1 MRLLLDSSSCEG
13 RYRLRFEVESLTVG
27 ATEPTRQELS
37 PLPLHVTATAD
48 MVTLAGTGI
57 VVGLLD
63 VRRFELEVKPK
74 PDVTDPLAYQNCR
87 GQLRSLALRLNAQ
100 HVATRLEQATRSLV
114 SMGISNAALR
124 FEDGF
129 LAGRI
134 QASSGLSV
142 CDISFRLHL
151 LASGSVVRVIAD
163 HISVYGYF
171 PTPGPVMIHR
181 LLHALFTQSDRSDE
195 RRPLHP
201 SVRGLC
207 DLEIDVVRDV
217 LWHLLPPHG
226 WRLPAANGVELTTLA
241 VERSGIEIGYEPVGA
256 RGASDLGIRPAAVAS
271 GASHDLM
278 HSADELLRMGDLE
291 GALGGYRAL
300 LISAGAGSDQARI
313 IERILAITTTRSAWF
328 ADATEVARQAV
339 SRAPQ
344 FAPSH
349 LALAAIANATG
360 DARSAAREYARFA
373 ELAAL
378 DGNEDGA
385 ALGALAGARLLRMLD
400 PRTATQLYQLAL
412 EYDPGSIEAAEGVAE
427 RLADEGR
434 WPELIK
440 LWRARAVATPEPHEA
455 AALRLR
461 LADVLITHVGD
472 LDGAERELA
481 TALSLAPNDSAGHE
495 MQAKVLAARGDTA
508 SAIAAWQRA
517 IAVAEALGD
526 RKALARAWT
535 HVAEISDA
543 TASEAA
549 WHRAL
554 EFDPLSHVAMA
565 GLARAASA
573 RGDFQSAA
581 QRFERVR
588 GLGLPF
594 LIAARYELELGR
606 AYQATGRHVEAR
618 TALRRIAIG
627 KNEIAAQAHA
637 LLAEMS
643 AHPDTG
649 PSDDGGAQ
657 AAREYE
663 AAIEILCELAD
674 NTAQSTTSGH
684 SAESD
689 RLRIRAAE
697 ISVARAELL
706 ERGGHIDEAVVDWQ
720 RAQQLAHRRAPS
732 IERQAARALLA
743 RTETTDNADQR
754 LLRITALLA
763 TEPSEA
769 ERAELLLARMVIW
782 QQATP
787 ANTAAALLD
796 AQTAV
801 ALVSQSAPRIDLLTV
816 IADMQTTLGDFSS
829 AAATLAQRAAERADV
844 GFATAVQISD
854 ARDVA
859 QAWADAGNPE
869 KSLASARAGVALA
882 EREPAAAAPHVAQHL
897 YQLMGDAAFRVR
909 QWRDVQTTYSML
921 LAMAPENLSDRIL
934 YSHRVAVAAEK
945 NGDAA
950 IALATIWPLM
960 PLLSVNGGT
969 ADAVSGINDQL
980 RIAMLRQYADL
991 SEKSGDAINAAQ
1003 ALDALATVPPLSP
1016 AQRADA
1022 AYRAGEIYRRNDYL
1036 DEAQRALEVA
1046 LRLAETHMP
1055 ALDALE
1061 LICKQR
1067 NDDERL
1073 TTILGRKVAA
1083 TAKFPLRQKPLLTRL
1098 AELQLQLGRPDVA
1111 DQTFRRALELD
1122 ASWRPALRYIA
1133 DQLIAA
1139 AQPTAIRALVQLSG
1153 ELESDGQRDTVT
1165 VEQEKRA
1172 ARRQLAEMLLQLSA
1186 DSASEFRDV
1195 VPLLTTA
1202 NRAEPDAVFEK
1213 ALAILGETVLARA
1226 DVVPLTNDHGDH
1238 AALVQ
1243 FGDESTRN
1251 RRGNSQNAEAYRQA
1265 AIVARSQSRFR
1276 DALAALETACHLEP
1290 NNADVIREI
1299 IELGMMVDDHE
1310 AAARHLQKLV
1320 QAVPPAERGDVFLEL
1335 SELCF
1340 EHMDDPRRG
1349 REALRQAADAFA
1361 PGARRDAALRLLASE
1376 AGAGAA
1382 WQICVDALTEIPP
1395 SSRSGSDLEHLAQA
1409 HQKLGHE
1416 AAAVRVLGGDK
1427 PAATLGGRGAALLA
1441 AAVEQRHRKCE
1452 LARTLELLAQDSSAG
1467 DAQTYLS
1474 EALILFRDGVED
1486 EGAVARIE
1494 IALAARNVLPAT
1506 DQVASTGAVG
1516 NTLLQGPLS
1525 AAIEDL
1531 SDDHLVQALARLPDS
1546 PVAKQRL
1553 LERFVVSPQP
1563 RAKARALFEMSRL
1576 ARKHEHDLLR
1586 AFELL
1591 TIAHRV
1597 DPSLPAIW
1605 LPLADALIAS
1615 DDVASARALYE
1626 KIQAQPDLDHRTRA
1640 VATERL
1646 GLLEQVTH
1654 NALPDVSKSILQQ
1667 MQDYSSP
1674 GLPIVAMPA
1683 DAVVAVPAVAVAN
1696 HDETLPYEIPIAF
1709 DAPPVAIPTPTP
1721 TPIPA
1726 LAPLL
1731 PGPAR
1736 AKAMPLAVTLAAPL
1750 TATTTTPARG
1760 VKVLVEGNASE
1771 SADLQRAREFAAR
1784 EQWVD
1789 AIVFAER
1796 AANPPTIEHA
1806 ALPLLEQLY
1815 RRTGDFTAAS
1825 FALGRQIASTAEP
1838 TQRSPLWLRRADL
1851 YQELNREAEVFRCLK
1866 EAHACDPQNLVTA
1879 RRLRE
1884 YAAARGNWSFVAS
1897 LLYREIAGTE
1907 APAARAALHRLLA
1920 QVFREHLSDAI
1931 SAQRNEGQAQALDGN
1946 AMSPSTVAAASEF
1959 EHALLSAEQSQ
1970 DRGAQIDA
1978 AEMLWRQQPGNAAA
1992 FRVLASD
1999 RRDRA
2004 DLEGLFVLT
2013 KKRADQCEDM
2023 QERTMIWLDAAHC
2036 AESHNGLDDAARA
2049 YDQALI
2055 ASPDHVFAL
2064 DARASLAFRVGDYA
2078 TADFIY
2084 RDLDHDQSML
2094 PPEELA
2100 WRRSVIAE
2108 NLGSDSTGPGS
2119 EALKFAITAATAAP
2133 NRRDL
2138 WMRVQELATRAG
2150 DYPTALAA
2158 ARSVLAL
2165 VPLDDT
2171 NAPFAIATTMVELHR
2186 AMGDRDAAIAQL
2198 ERALRDQPHHVP
2210 AIEAL
2215 VELHR
2220 EIENWPAA
2228 ARYQY
2233 QLVPLSESHTARAE
2247 RLYALG
2253 VLLSDNLDD
2262 PDRADDVFLRAIDLI
2277 PNHVPTLRRLLDTF
2291 WRNAELREFS
2301 DVALELAQQ
2310 HALFGSKSVID
2321 CHAAG
2326 RIVAALCADPAHH
2339 HLVESL
2345 FGEFGDGLSLC
2356 IAAALG
2362 ELADATKV
2370 TELTAAVGGL
2380 AVIARANK
2388 ADLASIA
2395 ANSNNPA
2402 VHDAIAKVWRDDA
2415 PPAGT

>member
-1 MRLLLDSSSCEG
+1 M
-13 RYRLRFEVESLTVG
+13 
-27 ATEPTRQELS
+27 
-37 PLPLHVTATAD
+37 
-48 MVTLAGTGI
+48 
-57 VVGLLD
+57 
-63 VRRFELEVKPK
+63 
-74 PDVTDPLAYQNCR
+74 
-87 GQLRSLALRLNAQ
+87 
-100 HVATRLEQATRSLV
+100 
-114 SMGISNAALR
+114 
-124 FEDGF
+124 
-129 LAGRI
+129 
-134 QASSGLSV
+134 
-142 CDISFRLHL
+142 
-151 LASGSVVRVIAD
+151 
-163 HISVYGYF
+163 
-171 PTPGPVMIHR
+171 
-181 LLHALFTQSDRSDE
+181 
-195 RRPLHP
+195 
-201 SVRGLC
+201 
-207 DLEIDVVRDV
+207 
-217 LWHLLPPHG
+217 
-226 WRLPAANGVELTTLA
+226 
-241 VERSGIEIGYEPVGA
+241 
-256 RGASDLGIRPAAVAS
+256 
-271 GASHDLM
+271 
-278 HSADELLRMGDLE
+278 
-291 GALGGYRAL
+291 
-300 LISAGAGSDQARI
+300 
-313 IERILAITTTRSAWF
+313 
-328 ADATEVARQAV
+328 
-339 SRAPQ
+339 
-344 FAPSH
+344 
-349 LALAAIANATG
+349 
-360 DARSAAREYARFA
+360 
-373 ELAAL
+373 
-378 DGNEDGA
+378 
-385 ALGALAGARLLRMLD
+385 
-400 PRTATQLYQLAL
+400 
-412 EYDPGSIEAAEGVAE
+412 
-427 RLADEGR
+427 
-434 WPELIK
+434 
-440 LWRARAVATPEPHEA
+440 
-455 AALRLR
+455 
-461 LADVLITHVGD
+461 
-472 LDGAERELA
+472 
-481 TALSLAPNDSAGHE
+481 
-495 MQAKVLAARGDTA
+495 
-508 SAIAAWQRA
+508 
-517 IAVAEALGD
+517 
-526 RKALARAWT
+526 
-535 HVAEISDA
+535 
-543 TASEAA
+543 
-549 WHRAL
+549 
-554 EFDPLSHVAMA
+554 
-565 GLARAASA
+565 
-573 RGDFQSAA
+573 
-581 QRFERVR
+581 
-588 GLGLPF
+588 
-594 LIAARYELELGR
+594 
-606 AYQATGRHVEAR
+606 
-618 TALRRIAIG
+618 
-627 KNEIAAQAHA
+627 
-637 LLAEMS
+637 
-643 AHPDTG
+643 
-649 PSDDGGAQ
+649 
-657 AAREYE
+657 
-663 AAIEILCELAD
+663 
-674 NTAQSTTSGH
+674 
-684 SAESD
+684 
-689 RLRIRAAE
+689 
-697 ISVARAELL
+697 
-706 ERGGHIDEAVVDWQ
+706 
-720 RAQQLAHRRAPS
+720 
-732 IERQAARALLA
+732 
-743 RTETTDNADQR
+743 
-754 LLRITALLA
+754 
-763 TEPSEA
+763 
-769 ERAELLLARMVIW
+769 
-782 QQATP
+782 
-787 ANTAAALLD
+787 
-796 AQTAV
+796 
-801 ALVSQSAPRIDLLTV
+801 
-816 IADMQTTLGDFSS
+816 
-829 AAATLAQRAAERADV
+829 
-844 GFATAVQISD
+844 
-854 ARDVA
+854 
-859 QAWADAGNPE
+859 
-869 KSLASARAGVALA
+869 
-882 EREPAAAAPHVAQHL
+882 
-897 YQLMGDAAFRVR
+897 
-909 QWRDVQTTYSML
+909 
-921 LAMAPENLSDRIL
+921 
-934 YSHRVAVAAEK
+934 
-945 NGDAA
+945 
-950 IALATIWPLM
+950 
-960 PLLSVNGGT
+960 
-969 ADAVSGINDQL
+969 
-980 RIAMLRQYADL
+980 
-991 SEKSGDAINAAQ
+991 
-1003 ALDALATVPPLSP
+1003 
-1016 AQRADA
+1016 
-1022 AYRAGEIYRRNDYL
+1022 
-1036 DEAQRALEVA
+1036 
-1046 LRLAETHMP
+1046 
-1055 ALDALE
+1055 
-1061 LICKQR
+1061 
-1067 NDDERL
+1067 
-1073 TTILGRKVAA
+1073 
-1083 TAKFPLRQKPLLTRL
+1083 
-1098 AELQLQLGRPDVA
+1098 
-1111 DQTFRRALELD
+1111 
-1122 ASWRPALRYIA
+1122 
-1133 DQLIAA
+1133 
-1139 AQPTAIRALVQLSG
+1139 
-1153 ELESDGQRDTVT
+1153 
-1165 VEQEKRA
+1165 
-1172 ARRQLAEMLLQLSA
+1172 
-1186 DSASEFRDV
+1186 
-1195 VPLLTTA
+1195 
-1202 NRAEPDAVFEK
+1202 
-1213 ALAILGETVLARA
+1213 
-1226 DVVPLTNDHGDH
+1226 
-1238 AALVQ
+1238 
-1243 FGDESTRN
+1243 
-1251 RRGNSQNAEAYRQA
+1251 
-1265 AIVARSQSRFR
+1265 ARSQSRFR
-1276 DALAALETACHLEP
+1276 DALTALETACHLEP

-1310 AAARHLQKLV
+1310 AAARHLQKLA
-1320 QAVPPAERGDVFLEL
+1320 QAVSPAERGDVFLEL

-1382 WQICVDALTEIPP
+1382 WQIGVDALTEIPP

-1427 PAATLGGRGAALLA
+1427 PAATLGGRGGALLA
-1441 AAVEQRHRKCE
+1441 AAIELRNRKCE
-1452 LARTLELLAQDSSAG
+1452 LARTLELRAQDSSAG

-1486 EGAVARIE
+1486 EVAVTRIE
-1494 IALAARNVLPAT
+1494 SALAALNDRPAT
-1506 DQVASTGAVG
+1506 DRLPSTGAVDH
-1516 NTLLQGPLS
+1516 TLLQGPLS

-1531 SDDHLVQALARLPDS
+1531 TDDHLLQALARLPDS

-1626 KIQAQPDLDHRTRA
+1626 KIQAQPEMDHRTRA
-1640 VATERL
+1640 IATERL
-1646 GLLEQVTH
+1646 ALLEQVTH

-1683 DAVVAVPAVAVAN
+1683 DAIAAVPAVAGTN

-1709 DAPPVAIPTPTP
+1709 DPPPVAIPTPTP

-1731 PGPAR
+1731 PVPGR
-1736 AKAMPLAVTLAAPL
+1736 A
-1750 TATTTTPARG
+1750 TPARG
-1760 VKVLVEGNASE
+1760 VRVLAESNSSE

-1851 YQELNREAEVFRCLK
+1851 YQELHREAEVFRCLK

-1879 RRLRE
+1879 LRLRE
-1884 YAAARGNWSFVAS
+1884 YAAARGSWSFVAS

-1907 APAARAALHRLLA
+1907 APPARAALHRLLA
-1920 QVFREHLSDAI
+1920 QVFREHLSDAL

-1946 AMSPSTVAAASEF
+1946 ASSPSTVAAASEF

-2108 NLGSDSTGPGS
+2108 NLGSSSIGPDS

-2171 NAPFAIATTMVELHR
+2171 QAPFAIATTMVELHR

-2220 EIENWPAA
+2220 ETENWPAA

-2356 IAAALG
+2356 IATALG

-2370 TELTAAVGGL
+2370 TDLTAAVGGL

-2395 ANSNNPA
+2395 ANSTNPA

-2415 PPAGT
+2415 PPSSM